1 MFTKLLSS
9 PWLKGVIK
17 MQITVIRIGWDW
29 DPWNQPSFF
38 FTSHV
43 ISATKPPILM
53 LDLSELVKLKWIT
66 DNIHDSIITV
76 IIISFNIIISSL
88 YNTISI
94 HGTEAEYYRIKYR
107 ICWSFIIMNKA
118 LSILANFDKTQKSFK
133 VNSLPHPYIL
143 FIFNL
148 LGVQETTGVG

>member
-1 MFTKLLSS
+1 
-9 PWLKGVIK
+9 
-17 MQITVIRIGWDW
+17 
-29 DPWNQPSFF
+29 
-38 FTSHV
+38 
-43 ISATKPPILM
+43 M

-94 HGTEAEYYRIKYR
+94 HGTEAEYYRIKYL

-118 LSILANFDKTQKSFK
+118 LSILANFDKTEKFQSK
-133 VNSLPHPYIL
+133 LPSPTLIFYL
-143 FIFNL
+143 FL
-148 LGVQETTGVG
+148 TCLESKKPLEW